1 MTDTRIADIV
11 AELRAQELVKALRA
25 AVNGASHWRYEA
37 TKLLRLI
44 DGGWLPERHEP
55 PHHDTQDAA

>member
-11 AELRAQELVKALRA
+11 AELRAQELVRALRH
-25 AVNGASHWRYEA
+25 AVSGASHWRIEA
-37 TKLLRLI
+37 EKLLALV
-44 DGGWLPERHEP
+44 DGGVMPPRKP